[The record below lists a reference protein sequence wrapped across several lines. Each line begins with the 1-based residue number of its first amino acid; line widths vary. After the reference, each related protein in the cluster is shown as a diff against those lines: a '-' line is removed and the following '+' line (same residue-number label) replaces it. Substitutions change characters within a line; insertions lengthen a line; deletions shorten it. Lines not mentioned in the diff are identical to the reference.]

1 MSDLRSL
8 RQIARLCKRVALCAA
23 GKRGHRFHE
32 SLMIRLLASL
42 ILSVALAGCG
52 EVVVFG
58 HVVREN
64 PSKAEAAPSE
74 PAAAAVASKPAIE
87 AAASELATEA
97 AAPKPAAEAVAPKP
111 ETATG
116 STHATDQSSAAAS
129 AGLPAAHLLRAVNV
143 TLSAPGQTGDASVD
157 AAALLD
163 AIRTELRSRNLLG
176 EQDPSADR
184 TAEVR
189 IESATTHP
197 TVNAVIFGRQPMA
210 GTLTGELHV
219 SRASGEE
226 LPASRIVAESR
237 WTIAVDGQDKNALG
251 PLYRQFAVL
260 TADELSGSAAN
271 PNKL

>member
-1 MSDLRSL
+1 
-8 RQIARLCKRVALCAA
+8 
-23 GKRGHRFHE
+23 
-32 SLMIRLLASL
+32 MIRLLTSS

-74 PAAAAVASKPAIE
+74 PATAAAASKPAIE
-87 AAASELATEA
+87 AAVSQPATEA
-97 AAPKPAAEAVAPKP
+97 AAPKPA
-111 ETATG
+111 TATS
-116 STHATDQSSAAAS
+116 STHATRQTSAAAA
-129 AGLPAAHLLRAVNV
+129 AGLPAAHLLHAVNV
-143 TLSAPGQTGDASVD
+143 TLSPASQAGEASVD
-157 AAALLD
+157 AAALTD
-163 AIRTELRSRNLLG
+163 AIRTELRSRDLLD
-176 EQDPSADR
+176 EQNPSADG

-219 SRASGEE
+219 SSASGEE

-237 WTIAVDGQDKNALG
+237 WTIADDGQDKNALG
-251 PLYRQFAVL
+251 PLYSRFAVL
-260 TADELSGSAAN
+260 TADELSGSAAAN
-271 PNKL
+271 PNKR

>member
-1 MSDLRSL
+1 
-8 RQIARLCKRVALCAA
+8 
-23 GKRGHRFHE
+23 
-32 SLMIRLLASL
+32 L

-74 PAAAAVASKPAIE
+74 PTTAA
-87 AAASELATEA
+87 L
-97 AAPKPAAEAVAPKP
+97 APKP

-116 STHATDQSSAAAS
+116 STHATRQNSAAAS
-129 AGLPAAHLLRAVNV
+129 AGLPAPPLLHAVNV

-163 AIRTELRSRNLLG
+163 AIRTELRSRNLLD
-176 EQDPSADR
+176 EQNPSADR

-210 GTLTGELHV
+210 GTLIGELQV
-219 SRASGEE
+219 SSASGDE

-237 WTIAVDGQDKNALG
+237 WSIADDDQDKNALG
-251 PLYRQFAVL
+251 PLYSRFAVL

-271 PNKL
+271 PNER